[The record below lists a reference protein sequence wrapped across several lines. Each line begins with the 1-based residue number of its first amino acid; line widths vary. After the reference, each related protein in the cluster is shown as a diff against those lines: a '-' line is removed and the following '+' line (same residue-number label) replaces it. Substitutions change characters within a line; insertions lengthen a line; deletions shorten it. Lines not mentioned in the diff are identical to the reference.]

1 MLDRRYRAE
10 VRYLSY
16 VGGHSTVPS
25 SWYGR
30 TAEECATIAAL
41 VDAIIE
47 KDSGEPRSARS
58 AVEIMGYVVNGSND
72 PAVTIVKDGPAYGIN
87 PYDWLDV
94 DVVHDTLS
102 LLSVLYDEEAEE
114 HAREALRTF

>member
-16 VGGHSTVPS
+16 VGVHTAVPS

-30 TAEECATIAAL
+30 TVLECATIAAL

-114 HAREALRTF
+114 HAREALSTF